1 MSLVYRKDAMFV
13 DDDPVDL
20 EKALPKDWSPAL
32 RKISVY
38 WLVEHP
44 TMHRTRT
51 RLAII
56 KGSPRN
62 GTILDSVNVDTNE
75 WEESNAPLTDIGEA
89 IEMYRENKN
98 FVFEE
103 FPYVE
108 VEREED
114 YKRAILGERY
124 QHGPKAWSPLPEKG
138 SWEGPGVYDFRV
150 RPPTRAY
157 ESVEE
162 YELEGMKDRAAQI
175 LESTYDDHY
184 KEPLM
189 KLLADYVGGQA

>member
-89 IEMYRENKN
+89 IEMYRKEQD
-98 FVFEE
+98 FIFEE

-108 VEREED
+108 VEQESD
-114 YKRAILGERY
+114 YNRAVGGHGI
-124 QHGPKAWSPLPEKG
+124 GPKDWSPIAPDSAWS
-138 SWEGPGVYDFRV
+138 GPGVYDFRD

-157 ESVEE
+157 KSVEE
-162 YELEGMKDRAAQI
+162 YEFEGMEERSKQV
-175 LESTYDDHY
+175 LESTYDDDY

-189 KLLADYVGGQA
+189 KLLADYVGGQE